1 MDDHNNSN
9 SNDNEQYNNI
19 NQETQSDSSKTKE
32 VEQNT
37 TLTDPPKPKK
47 HFGGALL
54 GGLTGGIISA
64 VIVAFLFVSNI
75 IPAPNGNHTDSP
87 DLNTTNPNTAEVTKT
102 MQSDDAAIA
111 GDMEEASDA
120 VVGVINLQQR
130 DIWTQNQEAGT
141 GSGIIYKKENGK
153 AYVVTNHHV
162 VNNAKEVEVAL
173 NNDERMKAKVLGSDE
188 LTDLAVLEIDGSKIN
203 TIAKLGSSEDLKAG
217 DTVIAIGNPLG
228 MEFANSLTKGIIS
241 GLNRSVSIDTN
252 GDSQPD
258 WITEVIQT
266 DAAINPGNSG
276 GALVTTNG
284 EVIGINSMKIATQ
297 AVEGIGFAIPIDTA
311 VPIMEQLEKDG
322 DVARPVIGIS
332 TAPLNQVPPQYSNKI
347 QLPEDMEGGMVVAD
361 VQTGSPAEQAGLQ
374 QFDVITKIDGNDVT
388 SVLELRKYMY
398 SETKVGDTIELEFYR
413 DGKQQKVKLDL
424 AEREE

>member
-9 SNDNEQYNNI
+9 NHEQYNNI
-19 NQETQSDSSKTKE
+19 NKETQSDSMEAKE
-32 VEQNT
+32 VQQST
-37 TLTDPPKPKK
+37 TSTKTPKQKK
-47 HFGGALL
+47 YFGGALL

-64 VIVAFLFVSNI
+64 VIVAFLFISNI
-75 IPAPNGNHTDSP
+75 IPVDNGNHTDSSNINATDP
-87 DLNTTNPNTAEVTKT
+87 DTTEVTKT

-111 GDMEEASDA
+111 GDMEETSDA
-120 VVGVINLQQR
+120 VVGVINLQQQ

-173 NNDERMKAKVLGSDE
+173 NNDERIKAKVLGSDE

-203 TIAKLGSSEDLKAG
+203 TVAKLGSSEDLKAG

-252 GDSQPD
+252 GDKQPD

-297 AVEGIGFAIPIDTA
+297 AVEGIGFAIPIDAA
-311 VPIMEQLEKDG
+311 VPIMEQLETDG
-322 DVARPVIGIS
+322 EVARPVIGIS
-332 TAPLNQVPPQYSNKI
+332 TAPLNQVPPQYRNEI
-347 QLPEDMEGGMVVAD
+347 QLPEEIEGGMVVAD
-361 VQTGSPAEQAGLQ
+361 VQSGSPAEQAGLQ
-374 QFDVITKIDGNDVT
+374 QFDVITKIAGNDVT
-388 SVLELRKYMY
+388 SILELRKYMY

-413 DGKQQKVKLDL
+413 NGKQQTVKLNL